1 MMDICTLTEPG
12 LRLRLDKWFECLIG
26 GGKVEQKRRL
36 YAEMLRWVVFCM
48 GKEKIHGGFVSLF
61 LDEPD
66 EGGPRGRA

>member
-1 MMDICTLTEPG
+1 M
-12 LRLRLDKWFECLIG
+12 

-66 EGGPRGRA
+66 EGGPRGRV